1 MRKFSFIACQSV
13 LVIYLF
19 MIIMFLS
26 VTVQQLKNKLPME
39 AKLLVKVPWL
49 MQKILVMRSFTSIL

>member
-19 MIIMFLS
+19 MIIMFLF
-26 VTVQQLKNKLPME
+26 VTVQQLKNKLLME
-39 AKLLVKVPWL
+39 ARLLVKVPWL
-49 MQKILVMRSFTSIL
+49 MQKTLVMRSFTSIL